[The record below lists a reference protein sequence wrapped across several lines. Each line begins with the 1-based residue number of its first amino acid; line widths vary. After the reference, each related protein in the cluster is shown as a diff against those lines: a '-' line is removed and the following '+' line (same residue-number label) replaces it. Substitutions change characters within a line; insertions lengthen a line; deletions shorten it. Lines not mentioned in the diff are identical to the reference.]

1 MAAFF
6 HFHQN
11 LNRLFNNFK
20 KILDK
25 FFLKYEGGV
34 TLTPPTP
41 PFPLPSQKKLLVKS
55 PALLGLNN
63 NRFPYLLKTHLKN
76 ENTWSNNFNEW
87 VSISHETS
95 NS

>member
-20 KILDK
+20 KILNK

-34 TLTPPTP
+34 TLNSPPP
-41 PFPLPSQKKLLVKS
+41 PSKKKLLVKS
-55 PALLGLNN
+55 PALLGLND